1 MKKNIIKKISDRDKV
16 LLRPNRFIGNTK
28 PYETETYVFN
38 GDVFIKRKVSYTPG
52 LIKIIREV
60 IDNSIDE
67 AIRTSYQFANKIDIT
82 CDGNTLSVKDNGRG
96 IPIVTME
103 GMNDDGILM
112 PEGAWTLLS
121 AGSNF
126 DDDDDNT
133 TLGQNGEGVALTCIF
148 SKRFEG
154 ITCDGSKTFKL
165 VSVNNLDD
173 KHTEL
178 GKGKKQG
185 TDVTFT
191 PDYERF
197 GVSGFDKDTED
208 ILMSDLINLSLTY
221 PLIKFTYNGKQ
232 LKARN
237 FKEYVKLFG
246 SEVSEIIEEK
256 NINIAIMPAK
266 DDTFEFV
273 HYINGLN
280 VFNGGKPLEW
290 VMRSITNAVSDKII
304 KKYPNIKIGDIRNKL
319 FAIVVFQNMVNP
331 RFEDQIKSICSNNST
346 DFASQIEIPDW
357 DKFATK
363 IIKNSD
369 IVDPITDIYR
379 LKEELQRKK
388 EMASLDK
395 PSKKRITSEKYLA
408 PTGIKKYLLI
418 TEGASATGGLMP
430 VLGRKEFGYYELKG
444 KPLNTLKADHKDFM
458 KNVELRDLYEII
470 KSEGYSYIIWA
481 TDQDLDGIHIRGL
494 GLTFSYTHILEHLKL
509 GKIGML
515 ETPLIGVKKNDTL
528 VDWEYNI
535 EELTPELEKK
545 GVMKYYKGLGSF
557 KEKDLKAV
565 VARDGIAKMIKI
577 FEYDEDAETSIRG
590 WFDDTMVDYR
600 KQAISQNEFS
610 LIKL

>member
-1 MKKNIIKKISDRDKV
+1 MKKNVIKKISDRDKV

-28 PYETETYVFN
+28 PYETETYIFDGETFN
-38 GDVFIKRKVSYTPG
+38 KRKVSYTPG

-67 AIRTSYQFANKIDIT
+67 AIRTSYQHANKIDIT
-82 CDGNTLSVKDNGRG
+82 HKEGVISVKDNGRG
-96 IPIVTME
+96 IPVVHME
-103 GMNDDGILM
+103 GLNDDGILM

-126 DDDDDNT
+126 DDEDDNT

-148 SKRFEG
+148 SKRFVG
-154 ITCDGSKTFKL
+154 NTCDGTKTL
-165 VSVNNLDD
+165 ELIAVNNLED
-173 KHTEL
+173 KQVTI

-185 TDVTFT
+185 TEVTFT
-191 PDYERF
+191 PDYEKF
-197 GVSGFDKDTED
+197 GVETLTKDAED
-208 ILMSDLINLSLTY
+208 VLMSDLINLSLTY
-221 PLIKFTYNGKQ
+221 PQIKFTYNGKH

-246 SEVSEIIEEK
+246 CNECEIVEEK
-256 NINIAIMPAK
+256 NVSIAILPAK

-290 VMRSITNAVSDKII
+290 VMRSITNAVSEKIV
-304 KKYPNIKIGDIRNKL
+304 KKYPNIKVGDIRNKL

-346 DFASQIEIPDW
+346 DFAGQIDIPDW
-357 DKFATK
+357 GKLAGK
-363 IIKNSD
+363 IVKNAA
-369 IVDPITDIYR
+369 IIEPITDVYK
-379 LKEELQRKK
+379 LKEELQKKK
-388 EMASLDK
+388 ELDSLDK
-395 PSKKRITSEKYLA
+395 PTKRKKLSEKYLP
-408 PTGIKKYLLI
+408 PTGLKKYLMI

-458 KNVELRDLYEII
+458 ANVELRDLYEII
-470 KSEGYSYIIWA
+470 RTEGYQYIIWS

-494 GLTFSYTHILEHLKL
+494 GITFSYTHVPELLKT

-528 VDWEYNI
+528 VDWAYNI
-535 EELTPELEKK
+535 DELTPAMEKK

-565 VARDGIAKMIKI
+565 IERDGISKMIKI
-577 FEYDEDAETSIRG
+577 FEFDDEAEDTIRG
-590 WFDDTMVDYR
+590 WFMEDRVEYR
-600 KQAISQNEFS
+600 KDKISQNEFS